1 MLGMGL
7 NRSLLPSLTDEMMK
21 TVCGMH
27 NPIHRLKL
35 RQALQGKIWNMIY
48 QTTDPVRILMII
60 LADQMTIKLIKYYFM
75 ELQKL

>member
-1 MLGMGL
+1 MSLSPELSVYTYQMLGMGL

-35 RQALQGKIWNMIY
+35 RQALQGKTYN
-48 QTTDPVRILMII
+48 
-60 LADQMTIKLIKYYFM
+60 TINPDD
-75 ELQKL
+75 